1 MSEQVEV
8 TVGRFGRAVGIRG
21 EIAVELRTDEPARR
35 FRPGVS
41 LSLGDT
47 GRSVEIDQ
55 VRWNRGRLAV
65 TLVGYPDR
73 TAVEALTGLLLH
85 ALVPSDE
92 RPSEPEEYFDRQLVG
107 LRVLRADG
115 EEAGHVTGVLHLPSQ
130 DLLQV
135 ATSGSERLVPF
146 VAALVPV
153 VDLDEGIIQLAD
165 VGGLLEDE
173 T

>member
-41 LSLGDT
+41 LRLGDT

-107 LRVLRADG
+107 LKVLDHRGAQVGTVTEVLHMPAQEVLQVD
-115 EEAGHVTGVLHLPSQ
+115 VTGE
-130 DLLQV
+130 
-135 ATSGSERLVPF
+135 ERLVPF
-146 VAALVPV
+146 VSALVPV
-153 VDLDEGIIQLAD
+153 VDLASGHVQLAD
-165 VGGLLEDE
+165 VPGLLEDVE
-173 T
+173 

>member
-41 LSLGDT
+41 LRLGDT

-107 LRVLRADG
+107 LAVLSHDGTRVGTVTEVAHLPAQDVLVCDVAG
-115 EEAGHVTGVLHLPSQ
+115 EE
-130 DLLQV
+130 
-135 ATSGSERLVPF
+135 RMVPF
-146 VAALVPV
+146 VQALVPV
-153 VDLDEGIIQLAD
+153 VDVDAGNVRLAD
-165 VGGLLEDE
+165 VAGLLEDDE
-173 T
+173 